1 MNMNMVM
8 NGKRD
13 GGEVKVEDEGD
24 GEDEG
29 GGEDEDDDEDAYEGA
44 SGHLTVIAMESIVGA
59 PAQEHEDEAEHAEGE
74 EEATGVDV
82 HRDDG
87 DARDRA
93 RD

>member
-1 MNMNMVM
+1 M
-8 NGKRD
+8 K
-13 GGEVKVEDEGD
+13 VKIDEDKHKIK
-24 GEDEG
+24 
-29 GGEDEDDDEDAYEGA
+29 DEDDDAYEEEYKEEDEGEHGDDQEDIA
-44 SGHLTVIAMESIVGA
+44 HLTVIAIESIVGA

>member
-1 MNMNMVM
+1 
-8 NGKRD
+8 
-13 GGEVKVEDEGD
+13 
-24 GEDEG
+24 
-29 GGEDEDDDEDAYEGA
+29 
-44 SGHLTVIAMESIVGA
+44 MESIVGA